1 MAMQDDALIFL
12 FLLPLTLLI
21 IIHVASRLRH
31 ALTPEAAC
39 ARLAAAVL
47 SAILNKLPSRA
58 LLRQA
63 AEVHVVVTDRSAAH
77 RLLVGGAAATGAFS
91 DRPPS
96 VVPSAVLSRRRH
108 YNINSAPYGPLW
120 RAMRR
125 NLTSELFHPSRLR
138 LYAPARHR
146 ALSDLRCASSSSSAG
161 GGVVLAAESLR
172 AAMFGLM
179 STMCFGSCIDASLVK
194 AMADAQDDLVQC
206 FLGLRVFATLPAI
219 TGLIFRHRWRKLVE
233 LRQQQEEM
241 YLPLIDARRRD
252 RRANRSHDG
261 EPPAYVDT
269 LVDLRVPDEHA
280 IGGGG
285 SDRRMKRRRKLTDG
299 ELVGLCSEFVGAGT
313 EPAAAALQWIMAN
326 LAKRPGVQR
335 ALREE
340 IDAAVDADA
349 GEVGDEVVARLQ
361 YLNAVIMEG
370 LRLHPTVP
378 MVFRQVMAGD
388 HVVVDGRRLPAG
400 TAVLFP
406 LDILAQDKTAW
417 ADPLEFRPERF
428 MTGGEG
434 EGVSLVA
441 AAGSAGEMRMMPF
454 GRMCP
459 GMGVAVLHLGYFVAN
474 LVREFEWTEAD
485 GDHAVDLRPHVGFFT
500 VMQRPLRARL
510 VRRRRQANPLGWD

>member
-1 MAMQDDALIFL
+1 MCL
-12 FLLPLTLLI
+12 F
-21 IIHVASRLRH
+21 
-31 ALTPEAAC
+31 
-39 ARLAAAVL
+39 
-47 SAILNKLPSRA
+47 
-58 LLRQA
+58 
-63 AEVHVVVTDRSAAH
+63 HVVVTDRSAAH
-77 RLLVGGAAATGAFS
+77 RLHVGGAAAGAFS

-146 ALSDLRCASSSSSAG
+146 ALGDLVADLDRQRSASSAAG
-161 GGVVLAAESLR
+161 GGVVPAAESLR

-179 STMCFGSCIDASLVK
+179 STMCFGGGVDSELVK

-219 TGLIFRHRWRKLVE
+219 TGLIFRHRWRKLVD

-252 RRANRSHDG
+252 RRPDRSRDG

-280 IGGGG
+280 IGDGRS
-285 SDRRMKRRRKLTDG
+285 SDRRMKRRRKLNDG

-313 EPAAAALQWIMAN
+313 EPAAAVLQWIMAN
-326 LAKRPGVQR
+326 LVKRPD
-335 ALREE
+335 E

-417 ADPLEFRPERF
+417 ADPLELRPERF

-454 GRMCP
+454 GTGR
-459 GMGVAVLHLGYFVAN
+459 LHLAYFVAN
-474 LVREFEWTEAD
+474 LVREFEWMEAD

>member
-1 MAMQDDALIFL
+1 
-12 FLLPLTLLI
+12 
-21 IIHVASRLRH
+21 
-31 ALTPEAAC
+31 
-39 ARLAAAVL
+39 
-47 SAILNKLPSRA
+47 
-58 LLRQA
+58 
-63 AEVHVVVTDRSAAH
+63 
-77 RLLVGGAAATGAFS
+77 
-91 DRPPS
+91 
-96 VVPSAVLSRRRH
+96 
-108 YNINSAPYGPLW
+108 
-120 RAMRR
+120 
-125 NLTSELFHPSRLR
+125 
-138 LYAPARHR
+138 
-146 ALSDLRCASSSSSAG
+146 
-161 GGVVLAAESLR
+161 
-172 AAMFGLM
+172 MFGLM

-378 MVFRQVMAGD
+378 MVFRQVRLERETADVLIINKVMAGD

>member
-1 MAMQDDALIFL
+1 MVPCKLWNCFKAMMPRTRDPEIQAKASL
-12 FLLPLTLLI
+12 F
-21 IIHVASRLRH
+21 
-31 ALTPEAAC
+31 
-39 ARLAAAVL
+39 
-47 SAILNKLPSRA
+47 
-58 LLRQA
+58 
-63 AEVHVVVTDRSAAH
+63 HVVVTDRSAAH
-77 RLLVGGAAATGAFS
+77 RLHVGGAAAGAFS

-146 ALSDLRCASSSSSAG
+146 ALGDLVADLDRQRSASSAAG
-161 GGVVLAAESLR
+161 GGVVPAAESLR

-179 STMCFGSCIDASLVK
+179 STMCFGGGVDSELVK

-219 TGLIFRHRWRKLVE
+219 TGLIFRHRWRKLVD

-252 RRANRSHDG
+252 RRPDRSRDG

-280 IGGGG
+280 IGDGRS
-285 SDRRMKRRRKLTDG
+285 SDRRMKRRRKLNDG

-313 EPAAAALQWIMAN
+313 EPAAAVLQWIMAN
-326 LAKRPGVQR
+326 LVKRPDVQR
-335 ALREE
+335 AGRRSTPPWTRTPVRSATRLLQGYSTSTLSSWKGSGFTPPYQWS
-340 IDAAVDADA
+340 A
-349 GEVGDEVVARLQ
+349 GVLII
-361 YLNAVIMEG
+361 NK
-370 LRLHPTVP
+370 
-378 MVFRQVMAGD
+378 VMAGD

-417 ADPLEFRPERF
+417 ADPLELRPERF

-454 GRMCP
+454 GTGR
-459 GMGVAVLHLGYFVAN
+459 LHLAYFVAN
-474 LVREFEWTEAD
+474 LVREFEWMEAD